1 MKKFLLF
8 TIAFLCA
15 IAINATSPAKGDLV
29 LSSSETSIQPL
40 YVTPGDGKAIAY
52 VYLTNNEPNY
62 QFCGFQADI
71 YLPGGISIVKATYS
85 LLTQEEDVFGELVST
100 HSIEVRQKSDH
111 WFTLCFSSVNKAFAA
126 KNGAV
131 MKLYLGIP
139 QNFTG
144 GTAQFKNIIFSA
156 VIPKGQTNPFD
167 TSNGV
172 DGSTFNIYSTQSSD
186 VKATGIT
193 LNNSS
198 LALNPG
204 QTSQLT
210 ATVLPSNAT
219 NKSVTWKSSNTS
231 VATVS
236 STGLVTAVSKG
247 NASVTATTADGTN
260 LSASCQVTVTAAPTP
275 SGKAAKG
282 DLVLSGS
289 ETSIQ
294 PLFVTPGDTKA
305 VAYVYLTNNEPDYEF
320 CGFQA
325 DIYLPEGVS
334 IVKAT
339 TSILTQEED
348 IFGEL
353 TSTHSVEI
361 RQKSDHWFTL
371 CFSSV
376 NKPFAARNGSVMK
389 LYLNV
394 PQDFS
399 GGIGQFKNII
409 FSAVIPK
416 GQTNPFDTAAGV
428 DGTEF
433 AINTAASKAY
443 SIYAENA
450 TASKGSTFTLPIL
463 MDNEKSI
470 SDVQFDIELP
480 QGLSIP
486 YEIVNNNPVYMVTKG
501 SRAKAD
507 HIVYCEKLRD
517 MNHYRVIISSTTN
530 TTFNDADKSL
540 PIANI
545 TLEVANDVNPGNLN
559 ITLDNIVLSHYDATT
574 GTSKHNGAPQ
584 TVVVTIIN
592 TFSIAATAENPAHGS
607 VTITGSTYNPS
618 EGTAENGDNITL
630 TAHAADGYVFWKW
643 VENGAIVSTI
653 NPYTFTLTSNRDIKA
668 VFTKLGDVYED
679 NIVDIADLTST
690 VGIILNG
697 EDIDLRTFRAA
708 DVYTDGIIDVAD
720 YTNTIEI
727 IFASDYNSKA
737 DFTSVKREIANMQF
751 DVELPAGLNI
761 TTSDLQVMLSN
772 SVIANNHNVAVSML
786 DNGMI
791 RVLVVSPFN
800 EEIRNAINSLKA
812 LNLVSSTLQG
822 EYDVMLHNMVLAYND
837 YTKEVIDGMNV
848 KFMFANPTGISSIS
862 SSENINGNIYNL
874 NGQKMNSIHKGVNI
888 VNGKKFIVK

>member
-15 IAINATSPAKGDLV
+15 IAVNAASPAKGDLV

-71 YLPGGISIVKATYS
+71 YLPGGISIVKAS
-85 LLTQEEDVFGELVST
+85 SSALTKDDDSEPT
-100 HSIEVRQKSDH
+100 HSIQVREKSDH
-111 WFTLCFSSVNKAFAA
+111 WITLCYSADNTPFSARNGSV
-126 KNGAV
+126 V
-131 MKLYLGIP
+131 KLTLSIP

-156 VIPKGQTNPFD
+156 IIPKGQTNPFD

-186 VKATGIT
+186 VKATSIT

-210 ATVLPSNAT
+210 ATVLPTNAT

-260 LSASCQVTVTAAPTP
+260 LSASCQVSVTAAPTP

-282 DLVLSGS
+282 DLVLSSS

-305 VAYVYLTNNEPDYEF
+305 IAYVYLTNNEPDYEF
-320 CGFQA
+320 CGFQS

-334 IVKAT
+334 IVKA
-339 TSILTQEED
+339 SSSVLTKDDESEP
-348 IFGEL
+348 
-353 TSTHSVEI
+353 THSIQVRE
-361 RQKSDHWFTL
+361 KSDHWITL
-371 CFSSV
+371 CYSADNTPFS
-376 NKPFAARNGSVMK
+376 ARNGSVIK
-389 LYLNV
+389 LTLSISQN
-394 PQDFS
+394 FT
-399 GGIGQFKNII
+399 GGTAQFKNII

-416 GQTNPFDTAAGV
+416 GQTNPFDTTAGV
-428 DGTEF
+428 DGSEF
-433 AINTAASKAY
+433 TINTAASKAY

-450 TASKGSTFTLPIL
+450 TASKGAKLVLPVL
-463 MDNEKSI
+463 MDNEETI
-470 SDVQFDIELP
+470 SNVQFDMTLP
-480 QGLSIP
+480 QGIDIAYGLN
-486 YEIVNNNPVYMVTKG
+486 EDEDEVLLVTKG
-501 SRAKAD
+501 DRAKSSHTISCNKLAD
-507 HIVYCEKLRD
+507 RQ
-517 MNHYRVIISSTTN
+517 YRVVISSTSN
-530 TTFNDADKSL
+530 ATFKDTDKSL
-540 PIANI
+540 PIVNV
-545 TLEVANDVNPGNLN
+545 TLDIAKNMAPGNFN
-559 ITLDNIVLSHYDATT
+559 ITLDNIVLSHYDATS

-584 TVVVTIIN
+584 TVVITIVN
-592 TFSIAATAENPAHGS
+592 SLSIAATAENPAHGS

-679 NIVDIADLTST
+679 NIVDVADLTST
-690 VGIILNG
+690 VGIILTG
-697 EDIDLRTFRAA
+697 EDVDLRTFRAA
-708 DVYTDGIIDVAD
+708 DVYTDGIIDIAD
-720 YTNTIEI
+720 YTSTVGIILTSDAYSKPEI
-727 IFASDYNSKA
+727 ASVN
-737 DFTSVKREIANMQF
+737 REIANMQF

-761 TTSDLQVMLSN
+761 TASDLQVMLSN
-772 SVIANNHNVAVSML
+772 SVIANNHDVAVSML

-800 EEIRNAINSLKA
+800 EEIRNAINSLKS

-837 YTKEVIDGMNV
+837 YTKGVIDGMNV
-848 KFMFANPTGISSIS
+848 KFLFANPTGISSIS

-874 NGQKMNSIHKGVNI
+874 NGQKMSSIHKGVNI